1 MFFLGLLAVQVTT
14 YVVLAGVF
22 VARGDLRFA
31 LAQLLIGATQAI
43 VFSRG
48 LA

>member
-1 MFFLGLLAVQVTT
+1 MFFLSLLAVQVGT
-14 YVVLAGVF
+14 YAVLAGVF

-31 LAQLLIGATQAI
+31 LAQALIGATQAI

-48 LA
+48 FA